1 MCQYTPR
8 CSVGTHRPGTVCPY
22 ATSSPRPTPAWQT
35 PPRHPAPKSVYT
47 SSRDRSAQN
56 GPATVGGVITGAD
69 LLALV
74 ILIALVSN
82 NAVPVNTAFI
92 VVTIVLLLIPLAV
105 AGWLLSRCRA
115 WNKDGLSRCQRRTKA
130 LLGRCGT
137 PGHARSAQWVL
148 LPEAVAVAAFIVL
161 IGDALVLVPIIL
173 RSLAQ

>member
-1 MCQYTPR
+1 M
-8 CSVGTHRPGTVCPY
+8 
-22 ATSSPRPTPAWQT
+22 
-35 PPRHPAPKSVYT
+35 
-47 SSRDRSAQN
+47 
-56 GPATVGGVITGAD
+56 
-69 LLALV
+69 
-74 ILIALVSN
+74 SN